1 MMQFDHSDQQPGLLI
16 DDTAKTYLQETA
28 RWGKF
33 LSIFGII
40 ISALMLMGGLAFIFT
55 GVGAVY
61 SAAGV
66 SPTLIG
72 IIYISFT
79 AVYLYPFIALLRFST
94 KVKEAIVLND
104 NTTLSTS
111 FRFLKNHFKSI
122 GIIIIVMIAIYVL
135 LFLFLLVMGGVAALS
150 T

>member
-1 MMQFDHSDQQPGLLI
+1 MQFDHSNPQPGLLI
-16 DDTAKTYLQETA
+16 DDSAKAYLLEA
-28 RWGKF
+28 GRWGKF

-40 ISALMLMGGLAFIFT
+40 ISALMLMLGLAFIFT
-55 GVGAVY
+55 GIGAVY
-61 SAAGV
+61 SAVGV

-94 KVKEAIVLND
+94 KVKEALVLND
-104 NTTLSTS
+104 NTALSTS

-150 T
+150 S